1 MSSPALFGSN
11 AQGTFV
17 VNNYTGGYFNGIGV
31 GPANNPVSFSRLGSI
46 TPEGK
51 VLFATLADG
60 STVLNTSYGVI
71 VGPELSA
78 TMSLADYN
86 NISGERL
93 GTYTY
98 LTLIKPYSI
107 SVEKNPLLLVRP
119 TIFGIRD

>member
-31 GPANNPVSFSRLGSI
+31 GLANNPVSFSRLGSI

-60 STVLNTSYGVI
+60 STVLNTSHGVI

-107 SVEKNPLLLVRP
+107 SVGKNPLLLVRP